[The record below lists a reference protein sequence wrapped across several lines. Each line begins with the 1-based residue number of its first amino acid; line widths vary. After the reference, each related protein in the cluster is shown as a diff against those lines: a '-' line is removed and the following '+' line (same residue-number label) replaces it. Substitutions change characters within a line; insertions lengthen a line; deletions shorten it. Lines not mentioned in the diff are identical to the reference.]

1 MFVKT
6 AVWVVSEDPQGK
18 RREALLLSPL
28 HCPEE
33 QSGANVPTLNRW
45 EYIERFEFGG
55 KAFGPRVGLFHVCNA
70 DDSILGLGNK
80 DGN

>member
-1 MFVKT
+1 V
-6 AVWVVSEDPQGK
+6 PG
-18 RREALLLSPL
+18 RR
-28 HCPEE
+28 
-33 QSGANVPTLNRW
+33 SGT
-45 EYIERFEFGG
+45 ERFEFDG